1 MENSNVNHPSHY
13 QVSGRKECIVEI
25 QESYGL
31 EVLITFCLTNA
42 YKYLYRAGNKE
53 NNSYEQDIQK
63 AQWYF
68 DYIKNYVIV
77 NDKLVELYK
86 FVKTELEKIEN
97 AKS

>member
-1 MENSNVNHPSHY
+1 MENSNINHPSHY
-13 QVSGRKECIVEI
+13 NVVGRKECIVEI
-25 QESYGL
+25 QEKYGI
-31 EVLITFCLTNA
+31 EILITFCLTNA

-68 DYIKNYVIV
+68 DYIKNYMII
-77 NDKLVELYK
+77 NDNLVELYK
-86 FVKTELEKIEN
+86 YVKTELEKTVY